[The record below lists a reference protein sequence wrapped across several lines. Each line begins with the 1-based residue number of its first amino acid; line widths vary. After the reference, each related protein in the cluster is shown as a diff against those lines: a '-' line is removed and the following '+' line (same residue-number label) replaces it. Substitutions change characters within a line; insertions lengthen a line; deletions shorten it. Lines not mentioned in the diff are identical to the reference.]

1 MNKIVQFKGAKM
13 NNDPRALSGFRLCL
27 KVHMLNVLHLVHLNQ
42 KWTARLIKYR
52 DIKLH
57 YNLLLLAVM
66 KFRS

>member
-52 DIKLH
+52 T
-57 YNLLLLAVM
+57 
-66 KFRS
+66 